1 MKKSNQAITLIALVI
16 TIIVLLILVGISIIA
31 LDKNNKLIKNS
42 KIAKNKTEYSIA
54 LERLNIKINEANIYY
69 EENYGRM
76 CTVDD
81 LADYFGKDDETEI
94 IIIKFYETASLDA
107 NLKKPEKISSFLV
120 KDSKYSKYIFKIGN
134 DAKIDAVSYDGG
146 QTFTDAEKFNGDQYD
161 NKIAN
166 FKELLLKSGINETY
180 TKQDVADNK
189 NDCLKKI
196 LENKNSVQYIF
207 ENPEEYADIFTSSNQ
222 AITLLGQNKEFRRKV
237 VDSTEWC
244 EKIANSKYE
253 KNFSKYFIYKK
264 DELMGTA
271 GGRTY
276 NKRNK
281 GFAIS
286 FAFYG
291 VNINNSPYNQGV
303 NFAMV
308 AKNSENAKGW
318 CSYSESFEFSESEK
332 AIYQPTIEYN
342 GEKWYC
348 YWVPFGWLGGQG
360 IDSENSCNYIGNW
373 DIKNDA
379 KTGIQS
385 AAEYVLKQYM
395 EE

>member
-1 MKKSNQAITLIALVI
+1 M
-16 TIIVLLILVGISIIA
+16 
-31 LDKNNKLIKNS
+31 DKNNKLIKNS

-76 CTVDD
+76 CTVGD

-107 NLKKPEKISSFLV
+107 NLKKPEKISPFLV
-120 KDSKYSKYIFKIGN
+120 KDSKYSEYIFKIGN

-180 TKQDVADNK
+180 TKQDIADNK

-222 AITLLGQNKEFRRKV
+222 AITLLG
-237 VDSTEWC
+237 
-244 EKIANSKYE
+244 
-253 KNFSKYFIYKK
+253 
-264 DELMGTA
+264 
-271 GGRTY
+271 
-276 NKRNK
+276 
-281 GFAIS
+281 
-286 FAFYG
+286 
-291 VNINNSPYNQGV
+291 
-303 NFAMV
+303 
-308 AKNSENAKGW
+308 
-318 CSYSESFEFSESEK
+318 
-332 AIYQPTIEYN
+332 
-342 GEKWYC
+342 
-348 YWVPFGWLGGQG
+348 
-360 IDSENSCNYIGNW
+360 
-373 DIKNDA
+373 
-379 KTGIQS
+379 
-385 AAEYVLKQYM
+385 
-395 EE
+395 

>member
-1 MKKSNQAITLIALVI
+1 MGNQGV
-16 TIIVLLILVGISIIA
+16 
-31 LDKNNKLIKNS
+31 IKNS

-54 LERLNIKINEANIYY
+54 LERINIKINEANIYY

-94 IIIKFYETASLDA
+94 IIIKFYETASLDK
-107 NLKKPEKISSFLV
+107 NLKKPEKISSFLI

-134 DAKIDAVSYDGG
+134 DAKIDAVSNDGG

-166 FKELLLKSGINETY
+166 FKELLLKNGINETY

-291 VNINNSPYNQGV
+291 VNINGYQGV
-303 NFAMV
+303 SFAMV

-318 CSYSESFEFSESEK
+318 CSYSKSYELSESEK
-332 AIYQPTIEYN
+332 ANQPTIEYN

-348 YWVPFGWLGGQG
+348 YWVPFGWLNGQG

-373 DIKNDA
+373 DFKNDM